1 MQNFF
6 GEILDFSLPFQ
17 IYKCYTL
24 RKNICVK
31 EDIPIYSRWNGIYK
45 RLEDKTWI

>member
-17 IYKCYTL
+17 SYKCYTL
-24 RKNICVK
+24 RRNMCLEINT
-31 EDIPIYSRWNGIYK
+31 PMYSRWNG
-45 RLEDKTWI
+45 